1 MRLSELE
8 KYSFDELF
16 TLKALLEE
24 WLQGSSDRTY
34 QLSGLMG
41 FDGWNVVVR
50 YDAKEKLVQLTEE
63 EKYRKESKYR
73 YKKQGISYDAQSVL
87 SYLKEKDY

>member
-1 MRLSELE
+1 
-8 KYSFDELF
+8 
-16 TLKALLEE
+16 
-24 WLQGSSDRTY
+24 
-34 QLSGLMG
+34 MG

-63 EKYRKESKYR
+63 EKYRKESRYR